1 MEMTG
6 GSTGLCIGEGISL
19 YGSSGKS
26 YWGDR
31 HMFSCILDFFFILCM
46 IVSTLTTW
54 IENKCLSPIS
64 VPCWEKQI

>member
-6 GSTGLCIGEGISL
+6 GSTGLHIGEGISL

-31 HMFSCILDFFFILCM
+31 HMFSCILDFFSFYVWL
-46 IVSTLTTW
+46 
-54 IENKCLSPIS
+54 
-64 VPCWEKQI
+64 

>member
-6 GSTGLCIGEGISL
+6 GSTGLRIGEGISL

-31 HMFSCILDFFFILCM
+31 HMFSCILDFFSFY
-46 IVSTLTTW
+46 VW
-54 IENKCLSPIS
+54 LSLSFKVTKNYNI
-64 VPCWEKQI
+64 